1 MFSKTK
7 THRTYSVHWASI
19 LEKDCTKMPC
29 LSMEILIFDEE
40 IRRHVLSQLRESV
53 LPFLAISHHLS
64 PLALFS
70 G

>member
-1 MFSKTK
+1 
-7 THRTYSVHWASI
+7 
-19 LEKDCTKMPC
+19 
-29 LSMEILIFDEE
+29 MEILIFDEE